1 MKKNLILLAACG
13 GMLLAANE
21 SKAQEAVTVDQTV
34 LNTANV
40 ECKDHYYSSWRKN
53 WFIQLGAGAQMPF
66 VEETRLSDDG
76 WNKQIT
82 AVYNIGVGHWF
93 SPYLA
98 FRFTGFY
105 GASHWDDGVWG
116 KSKNA
121 NLNVELMW
129 DLLNSACGVS
139 NTRVFG
145 LLPFVGFGGTFTWD
159 YKGGDANVYHKGG
172 NLKRNMWTLPVSA
185 GIQLR
190 FRLCKYVDF
199 FAEGRFMFYAD
210 AWNRDVVARP
220 FDMNVSALG
229 GFNINIGGREFASY
243 NPCEYLDYIN
253 SLNNQV
259 NDLRGALATTAAA
272 LAAAEAQLPCPEVQ
286 APARAAAPML
296 SAVRF
301 KINSAR
307 VTKDEMVNVYNVA
320 KWMEA
325 NPDVNVTIRG
335 YADRE
340 TGTSDYNMKLSER
353 RAQSVYDALTKEYGI
368 DASRLKC
375 ERYGSDVQPYGENN
389 WNRIVI
395 FAE

>member
-21 SKAQEAVTVDQTV
+21 SKAQEAVVFDETVIT
-34 LNTANV
+34 TTNV

-53 WFIQLGAGAQMPF
+53 WFLQLGAGAQMPF
-66 VEETRLSDDG
+66 VEETRLSDDD

-82 AVYNIGVGHWF
+82 AIYNVGVGHWF

-105 GASHWDDGVWG
+105 SAVHWDDGAWG
-116 KSKNA
+116 KAKNA
-121 NLNVELMW
+121 NLNIELMW

-145 LLPFVGFGGTFTWD
+145 LLPFIGVGGAFTWD
-159 YKGGDANVYHKGG
+159 YKGGHSNVYQDNH
-172 NLKRNMWTLPVSA
+172 LKRNMWTLPVSA

-190 FRLCKYVDF
+190 FRLCKYIDF
-199 FAEGRFMFYAD
+199 FAEGRFMFYSD
-210 AWNRDVVARP
+210 TWNRYAINRP
-220 FDMNVSALG
+220 FDMDVTAIG
-229 GFNINIGGREFASY
+229 GFNINFGGREFASY
-243 NPCEYLDYIN
+243 NPCEYLGYIN

-286 APARAAAPML
+286 PAPVRAAAPML

-307 VTKDEMVNVYNVA
+307 VTNEEMVNVYNVA
-320 KWMEA
+320 QWMKA
-325 NPDVNVTIRG
+325 NPEVNVIIRG
-335 YADRE
+335 YADRD

-353 RAQSVYDALTKEYGI
+353 RAQSVYDILTKEYGI
-368 DASRLKC
+368 DGARLKC
-375 ERYGSDVQPYGENN
+375 EQYGSDVQPYDVNN